1 MEGTFLPQLAIG
13 RGILYN
19 RVAGMGRAAST
30 FHTPQMRRRCGDASM
45 SGGKQDRRTRYTRTA
60 LRESLMELMLQKGIN
75 KITIKEL
82 CQRADVNRS
91 TFYAHYRDQYDL
103 LRQVEDEI
111 LDEINANL
119 AYFDM
124 NNSDGTFRI
133 LENIFRYIQ
142 DNSSFCRLL
151 LSERGDVTFQK
162 RVMDLCQ
169 GRYMEQWLSSPRDID
184 PETAEYLYLYLVNGS
199 IGVVQNW
206 LRTEMEKTP
215 SEMAELLLRF
225 INQGMSAFA

>member
-1 MEGTFLPQLAIG
+1 
-13 RGILYN
+13 
-19 RVAGMGRAAST
+19 
-30 FHTPQMRRRCGDASM
+30 M
-45 SGGKQDRRTRYTRTA
+45 SGAKEDRRTRYTRTA
-60 LRESLMELMLQKGIN
+60 LKESLMGLMAQKDIS

-103 LRQVEDEI
+103 LRQIEDEI

-119 AYFDM
+119 TGFDM
-124 NNSDGTFRI
+124 HDSGGTYRI
-133 LENIFRYIQ
+133 LENIFCYIQ
-142 DNSSFCRLL
+142 DNSGFCRLL

-169 GRYMEQWLSSPRDID
+169 GRYIEQWLASPRDID
-184 PETAEYLYLYLVNGS
+184 PETIEYLYLYLVNGS

-206 LRTEMEKTP
+206 LRTGLEKTP
-215 SEMAELLLRF
+215 GEMAELLLRL
-225 INQGMSAFA
+225 INQGMAAFA